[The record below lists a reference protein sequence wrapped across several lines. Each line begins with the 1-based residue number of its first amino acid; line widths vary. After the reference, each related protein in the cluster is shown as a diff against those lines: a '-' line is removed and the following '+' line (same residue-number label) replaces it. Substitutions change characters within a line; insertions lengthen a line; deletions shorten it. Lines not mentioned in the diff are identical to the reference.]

1 MREDQA
7 AGLRRLFTRRAAR
20 VLLVADSAWPQRGW
34 LALNLAAA
42 FARTGEQVMLLD
54 TERESAAALWGARCR
69 CELGHVLDGDR
80 RLVDVIVPGP
90 EASVILPMRRAGA
103 TLAGQGPAGQR
114 LLARV
119 LDGFM
124 EHDGLLIVPVSPAR
138 LASPLWCFGGGDLLF
153 CVGAGPAA
161 TTRAYASIKSLLAQ
175 RPQPSVQ
182 VISACAGVPDSVGTA
197 EAAQDRFEH
206 MNGIVKRFLGTELR
220 FAGALPS
227 ADLAQGRGG
236 RTLYDDAPAAA
247 RTIEA
252 LARAIA
258 GWQLPQLDFA
268 VRHDARRSRQLVTI

>member
-7 AGLRRLFTRRAAR
+7 AGLRRLFTQRAAR

-42 FARTGEQVMLLD
+42 FARTGEQVMVLD
-54 TERESAAALWGARCR
+54 AERESVGGLWGARCR
-69 CELGHVLDGDR
+69 YELGHVLDGDR

-90 EASVILPMRRAGA
+90 ESSVILPMRRAGA
-103 TLAGQGPAGQR
+103 ALANQGSAGQR

-119 LDGFM
+119 LDAFM

-138 LASPLWCFGGGDLLF
+138 LESPLWRLGGGDLLF
-153 CVGAGPAA
+153 CIGGGPAA
-161 TTRAYASIKSLLAQ
+161 TTRSYASIKSLLAQ

-182 VISACAGVPDSVGTA
+182 VTLACAGAPDTTLAA
-197 EAAQDRFEH
+197 EAARDRFEH
-206 MNGIVKRFLGTELR
+206 LGRIVKRFLGAELR
-220 FAGALPS
+220 FAGPLPG
-227 ADLAQGRGG
+227 ADLAQGLGG

-247 RTIEA
+247 GSIDA

-258 GWQLPQLDFA
+258 GWQLPQLEFM
-268 VRHDARRSRQLVTI
+268 VRHDARRSTELVTI